1 MIFNDICI
9 FSHVYMTEICFQSVQ
24 MSSVYPDS
32 YRDRL
37 IRKIRVLF
45 FFTNTTFYFAH
56 YLNYIFNHKK
66 FI

>member
-1 MIFNDICI
+1 MIFNDLCI
-9 FSHVYMTEICFQSVQ
+9 ISHVYMTEIYFQSVQ

-45 FFTNTTFYFAH
+45 FFFKYDILFCPLLNITFEAS
-56 YLNYIFNHKK
+56 I
-66 FI
+66 